1 MPLVSFKSP
10 VLLAL
15 LGLLLITAL
24 VARGRRTPAAA
35 VVLRLAVLTLLI
47 LALAAPQVIGLRGS
61 QTVIFGVD
69 LSDSIG
75 PRARQQAL
83 DFMRTASGN
92 RRSGDRIGVVTFGAD
107 ALVDEIPSP
116 NPTLAAAAVP
126 DGEGTDLAMAI
137 QTAMAAMPGGGQ
149 RRVILLTDGNANRGD
164 LDAALTAARDQ
175 DVEVSVVPLQPQ
187 QAAEV
192 LIDDVTAP
200 AEVQVGER
208 FTIRIAIQ
216 STIATQVELRLT
228 ESGNAIDRREIAV
241 RPGRTI
247 LTIARNASSE
257 GLLAYTAAITATIDG
272 TSENNRASAVVSVR
286 GAPLVWYVS
295 GTSGALLAVLKAQRV
310 RVRAMPAESLPA
322 AASGY
327 RGVSAV
333 VLDNVP
339 ATILSPAQMAALR
352 DYVALLGG
360 GLLTVGGLH
369 SYGIGGYARTPL
381 EEALP
386 VTMDVRH
393 RLAIPSMA
401 VMLVIDTS
409 GSMGSF
415 GQQIAKVELAK
426 ETAQSV
432 VELLGD
438 RDLIGVIGF
447 DQESRWLVRPTQ
459 ARFREQ
465 ILSQLSRVQAGGGT
479 NMHPALTLAH
489 DALRRSGAR
498 VRHVI
503 VLSDGQTDPGDFEGL
518 VTRMAQDKITVS
530 SVAIGGDADQQI
542 MQNLARWGGGRS
554 YHARD
559 VYTIPQILTAEALL
573 ASRAYIIEERFV
585 PEAVRSDLVE
595 GLRLPSL
602 RGYVATAPKPASSLH
617 LISPQEDPILAS
629 WQFGLGRAIAFTS
642 DAAPRWAVE
651 WMAWRD
657 LGRFWSRLVRWVT
670 REDSGSIAVTLENHA
685 RGTELIV
692 DAFTPAGVPVDGLN
706 VQARIAG
713 PAASPAPIQA
723 LQSAPGRYE
732 ASIALDRSGTYAV
745 TVAARGRGFTA
756 VRTTGLV
763 IPYSSELKDLT
774 TDRGTLLRIAEAT
787 GGKVIEDPKDAMVP
801 SRGRSRT
808 TDAWPGLLSIALA
821 AFVGEIVLRR
831 VPTIGHHLKTL
842 LATVA
847 AKVRAQPTPEELEEE
862 RRYSDADRWKLI
874 EPEDRASSESMEAA
888 ARLYI
893 ARLKATQRDE
903 PEKDES
909 KKDEA

>member
-10 VLLAL
+10 VILAL

-24 VARGRRTPAAA
+24 VARSRRAPISA
-35 VVLRLAVLTLLI
+35 VVLRLLALALLI

-75 PRARQQAL
+75 PQARQQAL
-83 DFMRTASGN
+83 DFMRTAAGH

-116 NPTLAAAAVP
+116 NPGLAATAQP
-126 DGEGTDLAMAI
+126 DGEGTDLAQAI

-164 LDAALTAARDQ
+164 LDAALTAARSQ

-192 LIDDVTAP
+192 LIEDVTAP

-208 FTIRIAIQ
+208 FSVRILIQ

-228 ESGNAIDRREIAV
+228 EGGRGIHRRAVAV

-247 LTIARNASSE
+247 LTIARNAASE
-257 GLLAYTAAITATIDG
+257 GLLVYTATMTATTDG

-286 GAPLVWYVS
+286 GAPLVWYVARN
-295 GTSGALLAVLKAQRV
+295 SGALLAILRAQKV
-310 RVRAMPAESLPA
+310 RVREIPVESLPSS
-322 AASGY
+322 ASGY

-339 ATILSPAQMAALR
+339 ATFLSPAQMVALR
-352 DYVALLGG
+352 EYVSSLGG
-360 GLLTVGGLH
+360 GLLTVGGLN

-432 VELLGD
+432 VDLLGD
-438 RDLIGVIGF
+438 RDIIGVIGF

-465 ILSQLSRVQAGGGT
+465 ILAQLSRVQAGGGT
-479 NMHPALTLAH
+479 NMHPALTMAH
-489 DALRRSGAR
+489 DALRRSQAR

-503 VLSDGQTDPGDFEGL
+503 VLSDGQTDPGDFQGL

-542 MQNLARWGGGRS
+542 MQSLARWGGGRS

-585 PEAVRSDLVE
+585 PEAVRSDLLE
-595 GLRLPSL
+595 DLRLPAL
-602 RGYVATAPKPASSLH
+602 RGYVATAPKPASTLH

-657 LGRFWSRLVRWVT
+657 LGRFWSRLVRWVM
-670 REDSGSIAVTLENHA
+670 RDDGGSIALTLEHHP
-685 RGTELIV
+685 RGAGLIV
-692 DAFTPAGVPVDGLN
+692 DAFTPAGVPIDGLD

-713 PAASPAPIQA
+713 PSARLAPVQA

-732 ASIALDRSGTYAV
+732 ATIALDRSGTYAV
-745 TVAARGRGFTA
+745 TVAARGRGFGA

-763 IPYSSELKDLT
+763 IPYSPELKDLT
-774 TDRGTLLRIAEAT
+774 TDRGTLVRIADAT
-787 GGKVIEDPKDAMVP
+787 GGKVIEDPRDAMVP
-801 SRGRSRT
+801 SRGRSRM
-808 TDAWPGLLSIALA
+808 TDVWPGLLGIALA

-831 VPTIGHHLKTL
+831 VPTLGHHAKTL

-847 AKVRAQPTPEELEEE
+847 ARLRRQPTPEELEEE
-862 RRYSDADRWKLI
+862 KRYSDADRWKLI
-874 EPEDRASSESMEAA
+874 EPEGHASSESMEAA

-893 ARLKATQRDE
+893 ARLKATQKDE
-903 PEKDES
+903 QEKDEE
-909 KKDEA
+909 KDER